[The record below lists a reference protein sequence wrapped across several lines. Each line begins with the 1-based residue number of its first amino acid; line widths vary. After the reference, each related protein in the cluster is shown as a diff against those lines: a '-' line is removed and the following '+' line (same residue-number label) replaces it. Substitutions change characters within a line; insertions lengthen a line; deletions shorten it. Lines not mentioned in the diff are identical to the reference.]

1 MNRYY
6 VETMVNLP
14 EPSVSGKV
22 AARVYHYIHAYSEEQ
37 VREMFKECKI
47 LEIFDHT
54 SCDAAESELIVKSR
68 QKYNHLIVDDDA
80 TEKYNPYS
88 EEQNNLLA
96 NSKSR
101 KFHREN
107 LLND

>member
-37 VREMFKECKI
+37 VREMFKECEI

-54 SCDAAESELIVKSR
+54 FCDKNSTDLI
-68 QKYNHLIVDDDA
+68 L
-80 TEKYNPYS
+80 
-88 EEQNNLLA
+88 
-96 NSKSR
+96 
-101 KFHREN
+101 
-107 LLND
+107 

>member
-22 AARVYHYIHAYSEEQ
+22 AARVYQFIHAYSEEQ

-54 SCDAAESELIVKSR
+54 PCDATESELIVKSR
-68 QKYNHLIVDDDA
+68 QEYNHLLVDDDA
-80 TEKYNPYS
+80 DSQHHFAFP
-88 EEQNNLLA
+88 LIPPR
-96 NSKSR
+96 KSF
-101 KFHREN
+101 K
-107 LLND
+107 

>member
-54 SCDAAESELIVKSR
+54 SCDVAEGERIGKSR
-68 QKYNHLIVDDDA
+68 QEYKHLLVDDDA
-80 TEKYNPYS
+80 TERYNPYS

-101 KFHREN
+101 KFQREN

>member
-6 VETMVNLP
+6 VETMVDLP

-54 SCDAAESELIVKSR
+54 LVTP
-68 QKYNHLIVDDDA
+68 QKVSLSS
-80 TEKYNPYS
+80 NPGKNTIIFS
-88 EEQNNLLA
+88 
-96 NSKSR
+96 
-101 KFHREN
+101 
-107 LLND
+107 

>member
-54 SCDAAESELIVKSR
+54 SCDVAEGELIVKSR
-68 QKYNHLIVDDDA
+68 QEYNHLLVDDDA
-80 TEKYNPYS
+80 TERYNPYS
-88 EEQNNLLA
+88 EEQTNLLA

-101 KFHREN
+101 KFQREN